1 MNDSI
6 KNRGKYII
14 GRTFILFTI
23 SENHTLANHL
33 KISRNDILEIL
44 GIYSNASEKSS
55 PTKISQLKQN
65 FMFESAILF

>member
-14 GRTFILFTI
+14 GRTFILFIILDNRT
-23 SENHTLANHL
+23 
-33 KISRNDILEIL
+33 DIFEIL